1 MAAANQDIF
10 DEFLSE
16 RGHET
21 ESASWDRDY
30 NKKRCPEC
38 MGLHSLDAAT
48 CTVCG
53 WEP

>member
-21 ESASWDRDY
+21 ETASWERDY

-38 MGLHSLDAAT
+38 MGLHALDAAA